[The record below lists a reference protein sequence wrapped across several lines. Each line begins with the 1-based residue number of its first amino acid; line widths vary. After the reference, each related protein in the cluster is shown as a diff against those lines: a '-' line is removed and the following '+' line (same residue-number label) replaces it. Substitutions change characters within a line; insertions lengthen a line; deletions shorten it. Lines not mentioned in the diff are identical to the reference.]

1 MVSLG
6 DVGYVAIFRQ
16 IFNHWLWQE
25 KPFSK
30 GQAWIDLL
38 LLANHSDH
46 KKPKGDKIITY
57 RRGDVNRSV
66 LFLADRWGW
75 DRKTVKRFLRVLEAD
90 NMIAVKWTTQGT
102 TITIVNY
109 DFWQKSGS
117 TQGTAYGTTYGA
129 TVGTT
134 HGTQTIMNK
143 NDKEGEEGG
152 GYDPH
157 PQDSPP
163 TLSEIKAE
171 CEEKG
176 YTAVNQEKFFS
187 YYEGRNWRLGGE
199 PINWK
204 AMLRHWNLKDQKSQS
219 KGEEL
224 DDDFWS
230 SMKAKLERQKEERDA
245 SRRSAETNNLND

>member
-16 IFNHWLWQE
+16 IFDHWVWQE

-90 NMIAVKWTTQGT
+90 NMIVIKGTTQGT
-102 TITIVNY
+102 TLTIVNY

-117 TQGTAYGTTYGA
+117 TKGTTDGTAYGT

-134 HGTQTIMNK
+134 HGTQTIMNN
-143 NDKEGEEGG
+143 NDKEGEEVCVSARSTPSLEDVQSYCRERGFT
-152 GYDPH
+152 H
-157 PQDSPP
+157 
-163 TLSEIKAE
+163 
-171 CEEKG
+171 
-176 YTAVNQEKFFS
+176 VNAEKFWN
-187 YYEGRNWRLGGE
+187 YYDSKNWMEGGQAIKWKQRLAYWEAKDIAKEDASPKKEHIDSDDIRDIVAGVMKRREAANDTGRNTATG
-199 PINWK
+199 
-204 AMLRHWNLKDQKSQS
+204 D
-219 KGEEL
+219 
-224 DDDFWS
+224 
-230 SMKAKLERQKEERDA
+230 
-245 SRRSAETNNLND
+245 

>member
-57 RRGDVNRSV
+57 HRGDVNRSI

-90 NMIAVKWTTQGT
+90 NMIVVKGTTQGT

-117 TQGTAYGTTYGA
+117 TIGTTHGTAYGTTHGS
-129 TVGTT
+129 T
-134 HGTQTIMNK
+134 HGTQTIMNN
-143 NDKEGEEGG
+143 NDKKGEEGG
-152 GYDPH
+152 GYMHH
-157 PQDSPP
+157 PPASPP
-163 TLSEIKAE
+163 TLEDIETE
-171 CEEKG
+171 CRENG
-176 YTAVNQEKFFS
+176 YTAVDPERFFS

-199 PINWK
+199 AINWK
-204 AMLRHWNLKDQKSQS
+204 AMLRHWNVKDK
-219 KGEEL
+219 KTKKADTDDDADFWEEL
-224 DDDFWS
+224 
-230 SMKAKLERQKEERDA
+230 KAKARKEDAERAERE
-245 SRRSAETNNLND
+245 SHRIGQ

>member
-1 MVSLG
+1 VVSLG

-16 IFNHWLWQE
+16 IFDHWVWQE

-90 NMIAVKWTTQGT
+90 NMIVIKGTTQGT
-102 TITIVNY
+102 TLTIVNY
-109 DFWQKSGS
+109 DFWQRSGS
-117 TQGTAYGTTYGA
+117 TKGTTDGTAYGTTYGA
-129 TVGTT
+129 T
-134 HGTQTIMNK
+134 HGTQTIMNN

-152 GYDPH
+152 GYTT
-157 PQDSPP
+157 P
-163 TLSEIKAE
+163 TLPPSLEDIKTE
-171 CEEKG
+171 CREQG
-176 YTAVNQEKFFS
+176 YTSVDAEKFFS
-187 YYEGRNWRLGGE
+187 YYEGRNWKIGGE
-199 PINWK
+199 VINWRS
-204 AMLRHWNLKDQKSQS
+204 MLRHWDIKDKNKPQK
-219 KGEEL
+219 KKRAALDEEFWEEL
-224 DDDFWS
+224 RE
-230 SMKAKLERQKEERDA
+230 KARKEDEERAKRERDA
-245 SRRSAETNNLND
+245 AG

>member
-90 NMIAVKWTTQGT
+90 NMIVVKGTTQGT

-117 TQGTAYGTTYGA
+117 TIGTTHGTAYGTTHGS
-129 TVGTT
+129 T

-143 NDKEGEEGG
+143 NDKEGEEWCVST
-152 GYDPH
+152 PT
-157 PQDSPP
+157 QSPTP
-163 TLSEIKAE
+163 SLEEVKAYCRE
-171 CEEKG
+171 RG
-176 YTAVNQEKFFS
+176 FAHVNAEKFWNL
-187 YYEGRNWRLGGE
+187 YESRNWLDNGQPFKWKQRLAYWEAKDMTDESKSTGKK
-199 PINWK
+199 K
-204 AMLRHWNLKDQKSQS
+204 AA
-219 KGEEL
+219 L
-224 DDDFWS
+224 DDDFWAE
-230 SMKAKLERQKEERDA
+230 MKEKARKEDEARAKAKRDG
-245 SRRSAETNNLND
+245 SD

>member
-16 IFNHWLWQE
+16 IFNHWLWHE

-38 LLANHSDH
+38 LLANHSNH
-46 KKPKGDKIITY
+46 KKPKGDKIVTY
-57 RRGDVNRSV
+57 YRGDVNRSV

-90 NMIAVKWTTQGT
+90 NMIVVKGTTQGT

-117 TQGTAYGTTYGA
+117 TIWTTYGTTYGTA
-129 TVGTT
+129 YGTT
-134 HGTQTIMNK
+134 HGTQTIMNN
-143 NDKEGEEGG
+143 NDKKEKKGEGI
-152 GYDPH
+152 PH
-157 PQDSPP
+157 PQPSPS
-163 TLSEIKAE
+163 LDEIKTE
-171 CEEKG
+171 CREQG
-176 YTAVNQEKFFS
+176 YTSVNAEKFFS
-187 YYEGRNWRLGGE
+187 YYEGRNWKLGGE

-204 AMLRHWNLKDQKSQS
+204 AMLRHWNLEDQKKQS

-224 DDDFWS
+224 DEDFWS
-230 SMKAKLERQKEERDA
+230 SMKAKLERQKEERDE
-245 SRRSAETNNLND
+245 SRRSAETDNSDD

>member
-1 MVSLG
+1 MG

-16 IFNHWLWQE
+16 IFDHWVWQE

-90 NMIAVKWTTQGT
+90 NMITVKGTTQGT

-117 TQGTAYGTTYGA
+117 TQGTAYGTAYGA

-143 NDKEGEEGG
+143 NDKEGEEVCGSARSSS
-152 GYDPH
+152 
-157 PQDSPP
+157 SPS
-163 TLSEIKAE
+163 LDDVRAYCRERRFVHVDAE
-171 CEEKG
+171 KFWNYYESKNWMESGQLIGWRQRLAYWEAKDMAKEEK
-176 YTAVNQEKFFS
+176 VNKKKPISADEIGDIAKDVF
-187 YYEGRNWRLGGE
+187 ERRN
-199 PINWK
+199 
-204 AMLRHWNLKDQKSQS
+204 
-219 KGEEL
+219 
-224 DDDFWS
+224 
-230 SMKAKLERQKEERDA
+230 AK
-245 SRRSAETNNLND
+245 